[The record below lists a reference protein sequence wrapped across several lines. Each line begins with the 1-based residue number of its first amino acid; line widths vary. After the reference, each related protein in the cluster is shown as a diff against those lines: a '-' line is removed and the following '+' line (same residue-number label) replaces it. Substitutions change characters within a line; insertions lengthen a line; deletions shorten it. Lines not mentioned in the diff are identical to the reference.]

1 MASKDHSFDVV
12 SEVNFQEVSNAVDQA
27 RKEITTRF
35 DFKDS
40 KTSIDWNLTEK
51 TVTIG
56 TDNDYRLKAVTD
68 VLQTKFAKRGV
79 SLRSLETGSVE
90 KAAGGTVRQVIT
102 IRKGIPSEKAKEIVR
117 FVKDARL
124 KVQAQ
129 IQEDQVRILASKID
143 DLQDIIRL
151 LRNQNFGLDLQFI
164 NYR

>member
-1 MASKDHSFDVV
+1 MASKDHSFDIV
-12 SEVNFQEVSNAVDQA
+12 SEVNFQEVTNAVDQA
-27 RKEITTRF
+27 RKEILTRF

-68 VLQTKFAKRGV
+68 ILYGKFTKRGV
-79 SLRSLETGSVE
+79 SLRSLEPGSVE
-90 KAAGGTVRQVIT
+90 KATGGTLRQVIT

-117 FVKDARL
+117 FIKESKL
-124 KVQAQ
+124 KVQGQ
-129 IQEDQVRILASKID
+129 IQEDQVRVQSAKID
-143 DLQDIIRL
+143 DLQDVIKL

>member
-79 SLRSLETGSVE
+79 SLRSLEPGSVE